1 MNTIFSLSGKKIL
14 VTGASSGI
22 GRAIAIE
29 SSKQG
34 ATIIGTARNNN
45 KLLETKEMLIDGDH
59 LFFNADLSDEADLDK
74 LVEQLPLLDGILLNA
89 GMVKT
94 VPVKYI
100 KKSIL
105 DYMFNVNIQ
114 SSILL
119 IQKLL
124 KSKKINSGGSI
135 CFISS
140 VATQKA
146 TPGNAMYIA
155 TKGAVNSFAKAL
167 ALELAPKQIRVNA
180 IMPGFIETNIL
191 EETGISEEQLE
202 AHKKN
207 YPIGRFGKP
216 EDVAHL
222 SIYLMSNESS
232 WMTGSLIVIDGGF
245 SIK

>member
-1 MNTIFSLSGKKIL
+1 MKTIFSLSNKNIL

-29 SSKQG
+29 NSKQG
-34 ATIIGTARNNN
+34 ANIIGTARNSE
-45 KLLETKEMLIDGDH
+45 KLLETKNLMHEGDH
-59 LFFNADLSDEADLDK
+59 NLICADLSDEESLDL
-74 LVEQLPLLDGILLNA
+74 LVEKLPLLDGIILNA
-89 GMVKT
+89 GLVKT
-94 VPVKYI
+94 TPVRYI
-100 KKSIL
+100 KKSVL

-114 SSILL
+114 SSIIL

-124 KSKKINSGGSI
+124 KSNKIKSGGSI

-140 VATQKA
+140 VATIKA
-146 TPGNAMYIA
+146 TPGNSMYIA

-167 ALELAPKQIRVNA
+167 ALELAPKQIRVNV

-191 EETGISEEQLE
+191 EDSAVSEEQLE
-202 AHKKN
+202 LHKKN

-222 SIYLMSNESS
+222 SIYLMSDESK

>member
-1 MNTIFSLSGKKIL
+1 MKTIFSLSNKNIL

-29 SSKQG
+29 NSKQG
-34 ATIIGTARNNN
+34 ANIIGTARNKE
-45 KLLETKEMLIDGDH
+45 KLLETKEMLSEGKH
-59 LFFNADLSDEADLDK
+59 LFIDADLSDEASLDM
-74 LVEQLPLLDGILLNA
+74 LVEQLPLLDGIVLNA
-89 GMVKT
+89 GIVKT
-94 VPVKYI
+94 MPVKYI
-100 KKSIL
+100 KKNVL

-124 KSKKINSGGSI
+124 KNKKINSGGSI

-146 TPGNAMYIA
+146 TLGNAMYIA

-180 IMPGFIETNIL
+180 IMPGFVETNIL
-191 EETGISEEQLE
+191 EENNISEEQLE
-202 AHKKN
+202 THKKN

-222 SIYLMSNESS
+222 SIYLMSDESK
-232 WMTGSLIVIDGGF
+232 WMTGSSIVIDGGF

>member
-1 MNTIFSLSGKKIL
+1 MKTIFSLSNKNIL

-29 SSKQG
+29 NSKQG
-34 ATIIGTARNNN
+34 ANIIGTARNKE
-45 KLLETKEMLIDGDH
+45 KLLETKEMLTEGKH
-59 LFFNADLSDEADLDK
+59 LFIDADLSDEANLDM
-74 LVEQLPLLDGILLNA
+74 LVEQLPLLDGLVLNA
-89 GMVKT
+89 GIVKT
-94 VPVKYI
+94 MPVKYI
-100 KKSIL
+100 KKNVL
-105 DYMFNVNIQ
+105 DYMFNINIQ

-124 KSKKINSGGSI
+124 KNKKINSGGSI

-146 TPGNAMYIA
+146 TLGNAMYIA

-180 IMPGFIETNIL
+180 IMPGFVETNIL
-191 EETGISEEQLE
+191 DENNISEEQLE
-202 AHKKN
+202 IHKKN

-222 SIYLMSNESS
+222 SIYLMSDESK
-232 WMTGSLIVIDGGF
+232 WMTGSSIVIDGGF

>member
-45 KLLETKEMLIDGDH
+45 KLIETKEMLFDSDH
-59 LFFNADLSDEADLDK
+59 IFFNADLSDEADLDK
-74 LVEQLPLLDGILLNA
+74 LVEGLPLLDGIVLNA

-146 TPGNAMYIA
+146 TTGNAMYIA

-180 IMPGFIETNIL
+180 IMPGFVETNIL

-216 EDVAHL
+216 EDVAYL
-222 SIYLMSNESS
+222 SIYLMSDESR

>member
-1 MNTIFSLSGKKIL
+1 MKTIFSLSNKNIL

-29 SSKQG
+29 NSKQG
-34 ATIIGTARNNN
+34 ANIIATARTTG
-45 KLLETKEMLIDGDH
+45 KLLETINMLDEGNHTLIS
-59 LFFNADLSDEADLDK
+59 ADLSDEQSLNH
-74 LVEQLPLLDGILLNA
+74 LVEQLPLLDGIVLNA
-89 GMVKT
+89 GLVKT
-94 VPVKYI
+94 TPVKYI
-100 KKSIL
+100 KKSVL
-105 DYMFNVNIQ
+105 DHMFNVNVQ

-124 KSKKINSGGSI
+124 KSKKIKSGASI

-140 VATQKA
+140 VATIKA
-146 TPGNAMYIA
+146 TQGNAMYIA

-180 IMPGFIETNIL
+180 IMPGFVETNIL
-191 EETGISEEQLE
+191 KDSAVSEEQLE
-202 AHKKN
+202 SHKKN

-222 SIYLMSNESS
+222 SIYLMSDESK
-232 WMTGSLIVIDGGF
+232 WMTGSSIVIDGGF